1 MIIYP
6 AIDIIDGKCVRLS
19 KGDYSEKKI
28 YSDNLEDVAQNW
40 IKKGSRYLHLVDLD
54 GAKSGKAINLD
65 NILKIRKSYPDVFI
79 QVGGGI
85 RDVKTIETY
94 ISHGINRII
103 LGTKVLKDK
112 EFILSLDESLRK
124 SVAIDIAIKNG
135 ELCGD
140 GWENSES
147 QDISSFINFLEQNS
161 VNMFVI
167 TDINKDG
174 MMQGINKT
182 SIAEVLSYVNTRAI
196 ISGGVTTLDDVKS
209 ILSMSGNKK
218 INGMIIG
225 KALYENSINLS
236 EAIDECR

>member
-28 YSDNLEDVAQNW
+28 YSDNLEDVAKNW